1 MEEDEVEDQPGRGR
15 RRKADFVVYLLFV
28 DEQGMHRHSSIASI
42 RWYDD
47 EGDEPLMTR
56 CIISTHHTPLHSTT
70 PRSEEGLVTNP
81 CYLQQLHFSLNAAD
95 ARNRATERLED
106 GSASL

>member
-42 RWYDD
+42 HWY
-47 EGDEPLMTR
+47 MMM
-56 CIISTHHTPLHSTT
+56 IMKMMMNH
-70 PRSEEGLVTNP
+70 
-81 CYLQQLHFSLNAAD
+81 
-95 ARNRATERLED
+95 
-106 GSASL
+106 